1 MEHHVSFYVHKA
13 LLLMVWWVRY
23 IPMAFFILRLILCNI
38 EDTSVFTS
46 CLDHQVQLVCVN
58 WQPIDHMSAAHCIIQ
73 LKIFSISDVSRPF
86 PLGSLVSPPWLLLME
101 YRHSDE
107 ENTNSIILLVVPS
120 DQGAS
125 VFSWREGEGALFL
138 CCESIKDTK
147 TCSCQLFWRVWNEV
161 RRKSAQIWP
170 LPFEPYWTTAF
181 TGVWTSSC
189 LLNTKHIWFS
199 LHSFVLDMLWGAWWT
214 LCWPGSFWWAFC
226 SFQPSPVVAVR
237 KRSHSF

>member
-1 MEHHVSFYVHKA
+1 
-13 LLLMVWWVRY
+13 
-23 IPMAFFILRLILCNI
+23 
-38 EDTSVFTS
+38 
-46 CLDHQVQLVCVN
+46 
-58 WQPIDHMSAAHCIIQ
+58 MSAAHCIIQ

-101 YRHSDE
+101 YRHRDE

-125 VFSWREGEGALFL
+125 VFSWREGEGALLL

-147 TCSCQLFWRVWNEV
+147 TCTCQLFWKVWNEV

-189 LLNTKHIWFS
+189 LLNTKHIWF
-199 LHSFVLDMLWGAWWT
+199 FTT
-214 LCWPGSFWWAFC
+214 LL
-226 SFQPSPVVAVR
+226 SPWYAVR
-237 KRSHSF
+237 CVVDSVLTWQFLMGLLQFSAFTCHGS